1 MANHLSSEKS
11 PYLLQHKDN
20 PVDWYP
26 WGTEALNR
34 AKKENKPIFLS
45 IGYSTCHW
53 CHVMA
58 HESFEDSQVAEI
70 LNKNYI
76 PIKVDREERPDIDAV
91 YMNVCQAMTGSGG
104 WPLTVILSP
113 DQLPI
118 YAGTYFPKY
127 SSYSRVGLLDILN
140 QIAPMWQ
147 KTPEKLTENG
157 NKIVDYLNRI
167 SAPRKG
173 QPRPE
178 LMEKTYEMLQKNFG
192 TAWGGFSTAPKFPTP
207 HHLLFLM
214 QYGEHHPGS
223 EAMAMTEKTLDAMA
237 RGGLFDHIGGGFSRY
252 STDEKWLRPHFEKML
267 YDNALLLTAYTEA
280 YQRTKKT
287 EYADIARRTADY
299 VLREMTS
306 PEGGYYSAQ
315 DADSEGVEGKYY
327 LLSGMQILQVLGDD
341 DGHEF
346 CRRYGI
352 DPTSKFPEI
361 PNRIGIEEA
370 PWKKDDPRLE
380 RLYAYRQDR
389 TTLHCD
395 DKILLSWNCWM
406 IMAMM
411 QAGMVLE
418 EPRYSE
424 SALRAMNFLSSH
436 MVAENDRLY
445 LRYRDGDASNDGQ
458 LEDYALLS
466 LTELSLYRWTGD
478 SVYLEQATHRARQ
491 MIELF
496 EDPSAGGYYRSA
508 EDSEVLIMRTKDI
521 NDGAVPSGN
530 SCAAMVLSQLTL
542 LTGELFWSDAA
553 MRQLTYL
560 AGSAE
565 QFPIGFTYAMLAMD
579 LMLSPHQELVCC
591 TATRPTEHL
600 DYLKKTPARSLSIL
614 IRDPAGEKILNK
626 EAPFTAGYGI
636 PERGTRWYLCENGSC
651 QLPSDTFPLTKK
663 DD

>member
-1 MANHLSSEKS
+1 
-11 PYLLQHKDN
+11 
-20 PVDWYP
+20 
-26 WGTEALNR
+26 
-34 AKKENKPIFLS
+34 
-45 IGYSTCHW
+45 
-53 CHVMA
+53 
-58 HESFEDSQVAEI
+58 
-70 LNKNYI
+70 
-76 PIKVDREERPDIDAV
+76 
-91 YMNVCQAMTGSGG
+91 
-104 WPLTVILSP
+104 
-113 DQLPI
+113 
-118 YAGTYFPKY
+118 
-127 SSYSRVGLLDILN
+127 
-140 QIAPMWQ
+140 
-147 KTPEKLTENG
+147 
-157 NKIVDYLNRI
+157 
-167 SAPRKG
+167 
-173 QPRPE
+173 
-178 LMEKTYEMLQKNFG
+178 
-192 TAWGGFSTAPKFPTP
+192 
-207 HHLLFLM
+207 
-214 QYGEHHPGS
+214 
-223 EAMAMTEKTLDAMA
+223 
-237 RGGLFDHIGGGFSRY
+237 
-252 STDEKWLRPHFEKML
+252 
-267 YDNALLLTAYTEA
+267 
-280 YQRTKKT
+280 
-287 EYADIARRTADY
+287 
-299 VLREMTS
+299 
-306 PEGGYYSAQ
+306 
-315 DADSEGVEGKYY
+315 
-327 LLSGMQILQVLGDD
+327 MQILQVLGDD

-636 PERGTRWYLCENGSC
+636 PERGTRWYLCENGAC
-651 QLPSDTFPLTKK
+651 QLPSDVFPLTKK

>member
-1 MANHLSSEKS
+1 
-11 PYLLQHKDN
+11 
-20 PVDWYP
+20 
-26 WGTEALNR
+26 
-34 AKKENKPIFLS
+34 
-45 IGYSTCHW
+45 
-53 CHVMA
+53 
-58 HESFEDSQVAEI
+58 
-70 LNKNYI
+70 
-76 PIKVDREERPDIDAV
+76 
-91 YMNVCQAMTGSGG
+91 
-104 WPLTVILSP
+104 
-113 DQLPI
+113 
-118 YAGTYFPKY
+118 
-127 SSYSRVGLLDILN
+127 
-140 QIAPMWQ
+140 
-147 KTPEKLTENG
+147 
-157 NKIVDYLNRI
+157 
-167 SAPRKG
+167 
-173 QPRPE
+173 
-178 LMEKTYEMLQKNFG
+178 
-192 TAWGGFSTAPKFPTP
+192 
-207 HHLLFLM
+207 
-214 QYGEHHPGS
+214 
-223 EAMAMTEKTLDAMA
+223 MAMTEKTLDAMA

-636 PERGTRWYLCENGSC
+636 PERGTRWYLCENGAC
-651 QLPSDTFPLTKK
+651 QLPSDVFPLTKK